1 MDDRGRRQPPRR
13 RAYGERSQRKNRDD
27 YDYDE
32 YDYELDNQE
41 EPRRQRPLAPRQR
54 QRQRPVKKRSMW
66 PLLLMGCGLGI
77 LVTVLGA
84 ALVVFLAVRT
94 SQGGSVPT
102 LPILN
107 TTKPFVKD
115 EKQTLASLTSLTQL
129 QVCDKVGNVS
139 IKVDQ
144 SVSVATITAHKTVQ
158 ANSQASADQAFQALA
173 VQVAPLE
180 TITKLSCLKA
190 PATPIVQASANSSLT
205 VNVTFPDGNGLV
217 RASDNTVDL
226 AILLPPTTVQSDGPQ
241 LALNVEAPIG
251 NITIDGLSGLLN
263 IRGGT
268 GNVSVSHAALADN
281 SNIDTGQGNV
291 TFNGLLIL
299 PGGTNATAHYFI
311 RSEQGTLD
319 VTLPAGTSTTLDAN
333 TNVGTI
339 STDFPITVKANSDG
353 SANYNGPLTAST
365 TAANSVVV
373 VDVSTGNIN
382 IHQLQS
388 SS

>member
-13 RAYGERSQRKNRDD
+13 RTYGERSQRKNRDD

-32 YDYELDNQE
+32 YDYELDDQE
-41 EPRRQRPLAPRQR
+41 EPRRQRPLPAR
-54 QRQRPVKKRSMW
+54 QRQRPAKKRSMW
-66 PLLLMGCGLGI
+66 PLLLMGCGLGV

-84 ALVVFLAVRT
+84 ALVVFLALRT
-94 SQGGSVPT
+94 SQGGSIPS

-107 TTKPFVKD
+107 TTKSFTKD

-144 SVSVATITAHKTVQ
+144 SVSVPTITAHKTVQ
-158 ANSQASADQAFQALA
+158 ANNQASADQAFQALA
-173 VQVAPLE
+173 VQAAPAG
-180 TITKLSCLKA
+180 TITKLSCLQS
-190 PATPIVQASANSSLT
+190 PATATAQANANSSLT
-205 VNVTFPDGNGLV
+205 VNVTFPDSNGLV
-217 RASDNTVDL
+217 RVNNNTVDL
-226 AILLPPTTVQSDGPQ
+226 AILLPPATVQSDGPQ
-241 LALNVEAPIG
+241 LALNVEAPVG
-251 NITIDGLSGLLN
+251 NISVDGLSGLLN

-319 VTLPAGTSTTLDAN
+319 VTLPTGTSATLDAN

-339 STDFPITVKANSDG
+339 TTNFPITIKANSDG
-353 SANYNGPLTAST
+353 SASYNGPLTAST
-365 TAANSVVV
+365 TAPNSVVV